1 MKHKKLALFL
11 IIAAFPV
18 IAFTVRAESNIIQNP
33 VQLDV
38 IYPIEDDSAPA
49 LLAMAAMYTP
59 VENEED
65 WSRMVCSGMTEGGC
79 TYFRDNQASAIW
91 KSEAENI
98 GSSSGFIANV
108 ETIDEMTQVWKAQVT
123 IFTEAN
129 ESTYDVFALVRRD
142 RDDRWHLDR
151 ILSGPGITV
160 E

>member
-129 ESTYDVFALVRRD
+129 ESTYDVFALARRD